1 MKKNIHP
8 QSTTKKKISEIS
20 KILNGYAFKSKNYV
34 DDGIRIIRIANVQDG
49 RIVDKDPCFYPIDT
63 DEDIEKYKLFSGD
76 LLVSLT
82 GNVGRIGIL
91 PDSML
96 PAALNQ
102 RVCCLRIDKS
112 IIDPKYL
119 FYYLSRRQFIRDCI
133 RASKGIA
140 QFNLSTKWLA
150 DYEIPLPDIDTQKS
164 TVARIEELFSQL
176 DNGVETLKTIKRQ
189 LEVYRQA
196 VLKDAYECIENY
208 VSLHS
213 LSERIFDG
221 PFGSN
226 LKTADY
232 VSEGVRVVRLEN
244 LKDGWFDDSKQ
255 SFITEEKYATISN
268 HTVYPSDLIMS
279 TFIADSIKVCQM
291 PSYIKY
297 AVNKADCVG
306 IRLKGNISPQYV
318 MYYLITEDAYNQ
330 IAKQVHGATRPR
342 VNTKQIRAVQIPI
355 CDTARQCQVVQMIES
370 RLSVCDSIEKT
381 VDTAL
386 QQAEAMRQSILKQA
400 FEGRI

>member
-1 MKKNIHP
+1 MGAEYELGQLLSYEQPTPYIVDSTEYDDRYTIPVLTAGKTFILGYTNEKHGIYDTLPVIIFDDFTTASRYVNFPFKVKSSAMKILTPNTELVLPKFIYYRMQITEFDH
-8 QSTTKKKISEIS
+8 STHKRYWIQEYS
-20 KILNGYAFKSKNYV
+20 KIKVTIPTIPEQAH
-34 DDGIRIIRIANVQDG
+34 
-49 RIVDKDPCFYPIDT
+49 IV
-63 DEDIEKYKLFSGD
+63 S
-76 LLVSLT
+76 
-82 GNVGRIGIL
+82 
-91 PDSML
+91 
-96 PAALNQ
+96 
-102 RVCCLRIDKS
+102 
-112 IIDPKYL
+112 
-119 FYYLSRRQFIRDCI
+119 
-133 RASKGIA
+133 
-140 QFNLSTKWLA
+140 
-150 DYEIPLPDIDTQKS
+150 
-164 TVARIEELFSQL
+164 RIEELFSQL
-176 DNGVETLKTIKRQ
+176 DSGVETLKTVKRQ

-213 LSERIFDG
+213 LSDRIFDG

-342 VNTKQIRAVQIPI
+342 VNTKQIKAVQIPI

-386 QQAEAMRQSILKQA
+386 QQAEAMRQSILKRT
-400 FEGRI
+400 FEGGLA

>member
-1 MKKNIHP
+1 MKKKKLSQICQINPPKAICLPAYQEVTFLPMENISVDG
-8 QSTTKKKISEIS
+8 QVNTSKTISVTKVRNYAVFKNGDVLFAKITPCMENGKGCIV
-20 KILNGYAFKSKNYV
+20 KNLCNGYGAGS
-34 DDGIRIIRIANVQDG
+34 
-49 RIVDKDPCFYPIDT
+49 T
-63 DEDIEKYKLFSGD
+63 E
-76 LLVSLT
+76 LVVLRPNNEAVLAEWLYYFLSQKQFRLQCQHHMT
-82 GNVGRIGIL
+82 GSAG
-91 PDSML
+91 
-96 PAALNQ
+96 Q
-102 RVCCLRIDKS
+102 KRVP
-112 IIDPKYL
+112 PKYL
-119 FYYLSRRQFIRDCI
+119 GMC
-133 RASKGIA
+133 
-140 QFNLSTKWLA
+140 
-150 DYEIPLPDIDTQKS
+150 EIPVPTIDEQKRIVS
-164 TVARIEELFSQL
+164 RIEELFSQL
-176 DNGVETLKTIKRQ
+176 DSGVETLKTVKRQ

-213 LSERIFDG
+213 LSDRIFDG

-342 VNTKQIRAVQIPI
+342 VNTKQIKAVQIPI

-381 VDTAL
+381 VDTVL
-386 QQAEAMRQSILKQA
+386 QQAEAMRQSILKRA
-400 FEGRI
+400 FEGRLA